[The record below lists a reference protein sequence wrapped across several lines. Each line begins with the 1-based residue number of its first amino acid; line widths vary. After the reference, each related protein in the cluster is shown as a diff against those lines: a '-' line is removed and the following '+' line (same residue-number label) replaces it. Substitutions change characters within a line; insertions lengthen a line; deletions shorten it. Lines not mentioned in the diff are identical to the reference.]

1 MTKSNIRKICI
12 FAPQKKH
19 MGENR
24 IHTGTATV
32 VKNTGSHYLL
42 SELPQWEPFNAV
54 IRGKLRLS
62 GSTATNPVAVGDRVE
77 YSVAVS
83 QDGEP
88 AEEAAITKVLPRKNY
103 IIRKSTNLS
112 RQCHIL
118 AANIDMAYLI
128 VTLDCP
134 DTKWPFIDRFLV
146 TCEAY
151 KVPVTILLNKT
162 DLYENNEEL
171 SAKRELFHDIYK
183 GAGYSIMDISVITGK
198 GMDILRKQ
206 CNKGGLSLFSGV
218 SGVGKSSLIK
228 AIDPSLDPKTSEISD
243 KYRQGRH
250 TTTFYEIYPTHGG
263 GFIIDTPGI
272 RGFGL
277 VDISQEEISTYFPEM
292 LRVADNCRY
301 KPCTHTHEPGCAVL
315 EAVENGTISTERYM
329 SYLGMLDEEGKYR

>member
-1 MTKSNIRKICI
+1 
-12 FAPQKKH
+12 

-42 SELPQWEPFNAV
+42 SELPQWKPLNAV
-54 IRGKLRLS
+54 VRGKLRLS

-77 YSVAVS
+77 YSVPWDAA
-83 QDGEP
+83 ENP
-88 AEEAAITKVLPRKNY
+88 REEATTPKSPPRKTY
-103 IIRKSTNLS
+103 ITPKPPTLS

-118 AANIDMAYLI
+118 ASNIDTAYLI

-134 DTKWPFIDRFLV
+134 ETKWPFIDRFLV

-162 DLYENNEEL
+162 DLYVTEEL
-171 SAKRELFHDIYK
+171 QAKSELFHSIYTD
-183 GAGYSIMDISVITGK
+183 AGYPIMDISVLTGQ
-198 GMDILRKQ
+198 GVGTLREQ
-206 CNKGGLSLFSGV
+206 CNRGGISLFSGV

-228 AIDPSLDPKTSEISD
+228 AIDPALDPKTSEISD

-250 TTTFYEIYPTHGG
+250 TTTFYEIYPTSGG

-277 VDISQEEISTYFPEM
+277 VDIEPEEISTYFPEM

-315 EAVENGTISTERYM
+315 EAVENGTVSPERYM
-329 SYLGMLDEEGKYR
+329 SYLGMLEEEGKYR

>member
-1 MTKSNIRKICI
+1 MRKRQAEIICI
-12 FAPQKKH
+12 FAAQKKH
-19 MGENR
+19 MGETR

-42 SELPQWEPFNAV
+42 SELPQWKPFNAV
-54 IRGKLRLS
+54 IRGRLRLS

-77 YSVAVS
+77 YSVPVDA
-83 QDGEP
+83 QGEP
-88 AEEAAITKVLPRKNY
+88 SDEATITKVLPRKNY

-118 AANIDMAYLI
+118 ASNIDTAYLI

-151 KVPVTILLNKT
+151 KVPVTIILNKT
-162 DLYENNEEL
+162 DLYTGEDL
-171 SAKRELFHDIYK
+171 MAKSELFHSIYG
-183 GAGYSIMDISVITGK
+183 GAGYPIMDISVLTGEGIDTLRDECNRGGIT
-198 GMDILRKQ
+198 
-206 CNKGGLSLFSGV
+206 LFSGV

-228 AIDPSLDPKTSEISD
+228 AIDPALDPKTSEISD

-250 TTTFYEIYPTHGG
+250 TTTFYEIYPTSGG

-277 VDISQEEISTYFPEM
+277 VDIGPEEISTYFPEM

-315 EAVENGTISTERYM
+315 EAVENGTISPERYM
-329 SYLGMLDEEGKYR
+329 SYLGMLEEEGKYR

>member
-1 MTKSNIRKICI
+1 
-12 FAPQKKH
+12 
-19 MGENR
+19 MGEIR

-42 SELPQWEPFNAV
+42 SELPQWKPLNAV
-54 IRGKLRLS
+54 VRGKLRLS

-77 YSVAVS
+77 YSVPVDA
-83 QDGEP
+83 DGNPVDEGT
-88 AEEAAITKVLPRKNY
+88 ITKVLPRKNY

-118 AANIDMAYLI
+118 ASNIDTAYLI

-134 DTKWPFIDRFLV
+134 ETKWPFIDRFLV

-162 DLYENNEEL
+162 DLYVTEEL
-171 SAKRELFHDIYK
+171 QAKSELFHSIYTD
-183 GAGYSIMDISVITGK
+183 AGYPIMDISVLTGQ
-198 GMDILRKQ
+198 GVGTLQEQ
-206 CNKGGLSLFSGV
+206 CNRGGISLFSGV

-228 AIDPSLDPKTSEISD
+228 AIDPALDPKTSEISD

-250 TTTFYEIYPTHGG
+250 TTTFYEIYPTSGG

-277 VDISQEEISTYFPEM
+277 VDIEPEEISTYFPEM
-292 LRVADNCRY
+292 LRIADNCRY

-315 EAVENGTISTERYM
+315 EAVENGTVSPERYM
-329 SYLGMLDEEGKYR
+329 SYLGMLEEEGKYR

>member
-1 MTKSNIRKICI
+1 
-12 FAPQKKH
+12 

-42 SELPQWEPFNAV
+42 SELPQWKPLNAV
-54 IRGKLRLS
+54 VRGKLRLS

-77 YSVAVS
+77 YSVPVDA
-83 QDGEP
+83 DGNPVDEGT
-88 AEEAAITKVLPRKNY
+88 ITKVLPRKNY

-118 AANIDMAYLI
+118 ASNIDTAYLI

-134 DTKWPFIDRFLV
+134 ETKWPFIDRFLV

-162 DLYENNEEL
+162 DLYVTEEL
-171 SAKRELFHDIYK
+171 QAKSELFHSIYTD
-183 GAGYSIMDISVITGK
+183 AGYPIMDISVLTGQ
-198 GMDILRKQ
+198 GVGTLREQ
-206 CNKGGLSLFSGV
+206 CNRGGISLFSGV

-228 AIDPSLDPKTSEISD
+228 AIDPALDPKTSEISD

-250 TTTFYEIYPTHGG
+250 TTTYYEIYPTSGG

-277 VDISQEEISTYFPEM
+277 VDIEPEEISTYFPEM
-292 LRVADNCRY
+292 LR
-301 KPCTHTHEPGCAVL
+301 GCAVL
-315 EAVENGTISTERYM
+315 EAVENGTVSPERYM
-329 SYLGMLDEEGKYR
+329 SYLGMLEEEGKYR

>member
-1 MTKSNIRKICI
+1 
-12 FAPQKKH
+12 

-42 SELPQWEPFNAV
+42 SELPQWKPLNAV
-54 IRGKLRLS
+54 VRGKLRLS

-77 YSVAVS
+77 YSVPVDA
-83 QDGEP
+83 DGNPVDEGT
-88 AEEAAITKVLPRKNY
+88 ITKVLPRKNY

-118 AANIDMAYLI
+118 ASNIDTAYLI

-134 DTKWPFIDRFLV
+134 ETKWPFIDRFLV

-162 DLYENNEEL
+162 DLYVTEEL
-171 SAKRELFHDIYK
+171 QAKSELFHSIYTD
-183 GAGYSIMDISVITGK
+183 AGYPIMDISVLTGQ
-198 GMDILRKQ
+198 GVDTLREQ
-206 CNKGGLSLFSGV
+206 CNRGGISLFSGV

-228 AIDPSLDPKTSEISD
+228 AIDPALDPKTSEISD

-250 TTTFYEIYPTHGG
+250 TTTFYEIYPTSG

-277 VDISQEEISTYFPEM
+277 VDIEPEEISTYFPEM

-315 EAVENGTISTERYM
+315 EAVENGTVSPERYM
-329 SYLGMLDEEGKYR
+329 SYLGMLEEEGKYR